1 MNDCGLTGRRRLHP
15 SLNPE
20 YADSRGSRND
30 GKARGAAPYAAVLGA
45 VNLDIGGRSSS
56 ELVRHDSNP
65 GHIEMSIGG
74 VGHNIALNLA
84 RLGIDIRM
92 LTAFGGDALSA
103 YLKQEAGRSLDISLS
118 LTEPSRRC
126 SSYLYACGP
135 DGNMELAINDMDV
148 MNCITPGFADSLAD
162 ALNGAEL
169 VIIDANLP
177 KETITHISNI
187 CTRPMLADAVSTIKA
202 SRLKGALHAINVLKP
217 NLMEL
222 ESLSGMAVRDERS
235 LRLACAALVD
245 AGVKNLL
252 VSMGAKGAMVYNEDE
267 SFFCRPPEKLEIKN
281 ATGAGD
287 ALMAGFAFGRMRGQ
301 DNRACLRYAVAA
313 SLIAAMSDEAVSP
326 DIDEGG
332 LETIAKELRIDERI
346 SGLFE

>member
-1 MNDCGLTGRRRLHP
+1 MNDCGLNGRRLPPRI
-15 SLNPE
+15 NTE
-20 YADSRGSRND
+20 DADSGGSRND
-30 GKARGAAPYAAVLGA
+30 SKARGAAPYAVVVGA
-45 VNLDIGGRSSS
+45 VNLDVGGRSLS
-56 ELVRHDSNP
+56 ELVRCDSNP
-65 GHIEMSIGG
+65 GHVAMSIGG

-84 RLGIDIRM
+84 RLGIGIRM
-92 LTAFGGDALSA
+92 ITAFGGDALSD

-126 SSYLYACGP
+126 SSYLYVCGP
-135 DGNMELAINDMDV
+135 DGNMDLAINDMDV
-148 MNCITPGFADSLAD
+148 MNCVTSRFIDSLVD
-162 ALNGAEL
+162 ALNSAEL
-169 VIIDANLP
+169 VVFDANLP
-177 KETITHISNI
+177 EETITHISDI
-187 CTRPMLADAVSTIKA
+187 CTRPMLADTVSTIKA
-202 SRLKGALHAINVLKP
+202 SRLRGALHAIDVLKP

-222 ESLSGMAVRDERS
+222 ESLSGIAVRDERS

-245 AGVKNLL
+245 AGAKNLL

-287 ALMAGFAFGRMRGQ
+287 ALMAGFAFGRMKGQ
-301 DNRACLRYAVAA
+301 DSRACLRHAVAA

-326 DIDEGG
+326 DIDESG
-332 LETIAKELRIDERI
+332 LDTIAKELRIDERI